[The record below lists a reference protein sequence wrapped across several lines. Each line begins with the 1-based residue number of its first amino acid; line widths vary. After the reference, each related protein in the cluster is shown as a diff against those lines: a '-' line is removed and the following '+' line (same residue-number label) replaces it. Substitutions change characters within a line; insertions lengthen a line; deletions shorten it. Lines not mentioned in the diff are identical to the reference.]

1 MDLVNSH
8 RSMISHLI
16 GLGSV
21 VVLVLVCSVTG
32 SCSTSV
38 DGEVASST
46 EGASYGAVEPSS
58 SSGGENSLGVT
69 KDISTWALPFDVIF
83 DQELSRLQVHLV
95 HVWTDECMLKHGF
108 PDYEILSSV
117 DIPYPETNPHG
128 FSALFN
134 SVIAQ
139 KYGYRKAPDP
149 GYRYSSGGVENRDR
163 SYFEDKSQAFKDQM
177 YACVNEATV
186 REKGPVP
193 TGEPP
198 MSKPGSY
205 ESELNQFVVSSSD
218 PALAAQA
225 KAWVEC
231 MAPQGISD
239 LPSAPWTLQNY
250 KAMPESLRERWDW
263 WPLGDASADEIQ
275 VATFDA
281 GCRES
286 SGWNQALY
294 DLTWDRQVAF
304 IAAHH
309 ADVQRELDVQ
319 AAEKVRLRD
328 LLSQATNGAEGG
340 S

>member
-117 DIPYPETNPHG
+117 DVPYPETNPHG
-128 FSALFN
+128 FSVLFN

-225 KAWVEC
+225 KVWVEC

>member
-117 DIPYPETNPHG
+117 DVPYPETNPHG

-250 KAMPESLRERWDW
+250 GDMPESLKERWDW

>member
-117 DIPYPETNPHG
+117 DVPYPETNPHG

-319 AAEKVRLRD
+319 AAEKVCLRD

>member
-117 DIPYPETNPHG
+117 NVPYPETNPHG

>member
-1 MDLVNSH
+1 
-8 RSMISHLI
+8 MISHLI

-117 DIPYPETNPHG
+117 DVPYPETNPHG

>member
-117 DIPYPETNPHG
+117 DVPYPETNPHG

-163 SYFEDKSQAFKDQM
+163 SYFEDKSQAFKVQM

-263 WPLGDASADEIQ
+263 WPLGADEIQ

>member
-21 VVLVLVCSVTG
+21 VVLVLICSVTG

-117 DIPYPETNPHG
+117 DVPYPETNPHG

>member
-117 DIPYPETNPHG
+117 DVPYPETNPHG

>member
-1 MDLVNSH
+1 
-8 RSMISHLI
+8 MISHLI

-117 DIPYPETNPHG
+117 DVPYPETNPHG

-163 SYFEDKSQAFKDQM
+163 SYFEDKSQVFKDQM

>member
-1 MDLVNSH
+1 VDLVNSH

-21 VVLVLVCSVTG
+21 VVLVLICSVTG

-117 DIPYPETNPHG
+117 DVPYPETNPHG

>member
-69 KDISTWALPFDVIF
+69 KDISTWALPFDMIF

-117 DIPYPETNPHG
+117 DVPYPETNPHG

>member
-1 MDLVNSH
+1 M
-8 RSMISHLI
+8 
-16 GLGSV
+16 
-21 VVLVLVCSVTG
+21 
-32 SCSTSV
+32 
-38 DGEVASST
+38 
-46 EGASYGAVEPSS
+46 
-58 SSGGENSLGVT
+58 
-69 KDISTWALPFDVIF
+69 
-83 DQELSRLQVHLV
+83 HLV

-117 DIPYPETNPHG
+117 DVPYPETNPHG

>member
-21 VVLVLVCSVTG
+21 VVLVLICSVTG

-117 DIPYPETNPHG
+117 DVPYPETNPHG

-319 AAEKVRLRD
+319 AAEKVHLRD

>member
-117 DIPYPETNPHG
+117 DVPYPETNPHG

-163 SYFEDKSQAFKDQM
+163 SYFEDKSQVFKDQM